1 MLFDPEC
8 SQAIQKAQNLFK
20 KIELK
25 HDLIYIKCHFQKIV
39 ESITQLEKT
48 DLPLTESIGIVEN
61 IQKMLQKAPGSVAAI
76 ACKKLVTC
84 LEKNEGFQDLH
95 KLSKIFAGERADE
108 DDCSAEDLMFKFAPI
123 TSCDVERSFS
133 RYKNILADN
142 RQRFTFENLE
152 KYLIVNA
159 NYV

>member
-1 MLFDPEC
+1 VSFDPEC
-8 SQAIQKAQNLFK
+8 SQAIQKAQNLLK
-20 KIELK
+20 KKELK
-25 HDLIYIKCHFQKIV
+25 HDLIYIKCHFKKIV

-84 LEKNEGFQDLH
+84 LEKNEGFQHLH

-108 DDCSAEDLMFKFAPI
+108 DDCSAKDLMFLHQLHHVMWREVFRDIKIFW
-123 TSCDVERSFS
+123 
-133 RYKNILADN
+133 
-142 RQRFTFENLE
+142 
-152 KYLIVNA
+152 LIIVKGSLPKT
-159 NYV
+159 